1 MPFHK
6 EEVPNTPIK
15 MRARNS
21 GEMALIRT
29 RTNTDERGE
38 ASDDL
43 VLRFAELL
51 NLTKVKKSKA
61 YAMMNPKDPGFDPD
75 FPSGFP
81 LFDTPRSPKVY
92 WRHEAVAWLEGRSSK
107 FINQHEGKKQ

>member
-1 MPFHK
+1 MLIDKKAVHS
-6 EEVPNTPIK
+6 TPVEP
-15 MRARNS
+15 RERNS

-51 NLTKVKKSKA
+51 SLTKVGRSKA

-75 FPSGFP
+75 FPNGFA
-81 LFDTPRSPKVY
+81 LFDTPRSPKAF
-92 WRHEAVAWLEGRSSK
+92 WRHEAVAWLEGRSNK
-107 FINQHEGKKQ
+107 FISKNEGKKQ